1 MVPSMKKGYVIWFT
15 GLSGA
20 GKTTLAKLLCEDLNK
35 LNIKNQ
41 LLDGDIIR
49 KFFKDEMGYDE
60 KARTDNLKRIAFAA
74 KLLSD
79 NGITVIVA
87 AVSSVGRKFLRNN
100 LDNYIQIFVNAPI
113 EIVIDRDTKGMY
125 KKYANGVIKHVVGL
139 DIPYNI
145 PNNPDITVNTDSE
158 TIGESQNIILN
169 SLLKLNV
176 LNAVQHIKKE
186 I

>member
-1 MVPSMKKGYVIWFT
+1 MKKGHVIWFT

-49 KFFKDEMGYDE
+49 MFFKDDMGYDE
-60 KARTDNLKRIAFAA
+60 NARTDNLKRIAFAA

-79 NGITVIVA
+79 NGVTVVVA
-87 AVSSVGRKFLRNN
+87 AVSSVGREFLRNN

-125 KKYANGVIKHVVGL
+125 KMFADGDIKQVVGL

-145 PNNPDITVNTDSE
+145 PNNTDIIVNTDSE

-169 SLLKLNV
+169 SLCNLNV
-176 LNAVQHIKKE
+176 LSPI
-186 I
+186 